1 MMPNRKSKP
10 KLLTD
15 HHKNISVPCSARLD
29 FHELIKSNNRL
40 LNEKHYLE
48 PEKWK
53 RKERDR
59 PYSIGR
65 GHKTLKMVLI

>member
-15 HHKNISVPCSARLD
+15 HHKDISVPCSACLD
-29 FHELIKSNNRL
+29 FHVLIKSNNQL
-40 LNEKHYLE
+40 LNEKHYPE

-53 RKERDR
+53 RKERTGDTASAAAIKR
-59 PYSIGR
+59 
-65 GHKTLKMVLI
+65 